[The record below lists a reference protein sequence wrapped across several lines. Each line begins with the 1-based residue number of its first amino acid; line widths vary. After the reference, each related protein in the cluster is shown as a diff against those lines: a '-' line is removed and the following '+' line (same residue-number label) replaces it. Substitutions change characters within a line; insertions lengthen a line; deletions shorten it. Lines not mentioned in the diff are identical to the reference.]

1 MRNAAI
7 AITTCW
13 LVALPSFALA
23 DRVAGEKKAELCLL
37 CHGAV
42 EGKPFVPNLDGQ
54 PTTYFIAQI
63 TAYKTGK
70 RTDAVMNTN
79 AASLGADDVQD
90 IADFFASRKSGP
102 YSVFDSERAS
112 SGTKKLSELPCRS
125 CHGSDY
131 SGNGPVARLAGQ
143 SPRYTAWQLQSMR
156 SGKRLHPTSD
166 GGDAVKT
173 LTDDDINNVAHALA
187 SLN

>member
-1 MRNAAI
+1 MRNATFA
-7 AITTCW
+7 AATCW
-13 LVALPSFALA
+13 LVALPFVALA
-23 DRVAGEKKAELCLL
+23 DRVAGEEKADLCLL
-37 CHGAV
+37 CHGAT
-42 EGKPFVPNLDGQ
+42 GKNYTPVLDGQ
-54 PTTYFIAQI
+54 PLAYFVAQL

-79 AASLGADDVQD
+79 AASLSVVDGQD
-90 IADFFASRKSGP
+90 LADFFASRKSGP
-102 YSVFDSERAS
+102 YPGFDSEKA
-112 SGTKKLSELPCRS
+112 GLGMKALAQLPCRF

-143 SPRYTAWQLQSMR
+143 NPRYTASELRSMR

-173 LTDDDINNVAHALA
+173 LTDDDINNVVHAFA